1 MATDTETTETTEDTA
16 AGRAATMAAAM
27 RPLPDNEIL
36 SFLYLEA
43 RLADEGRYSEW
54 EALWADN
61 DDTVVYRVPMHPDD
75 DPRTTLAY
83 INDNRRR
90 IKSRVAQLNTG
101 NRHSQTPPSVMR
113 RVLSNSEVVDE
124 TADTVTV
131 ESNFALFEYRHR
143 QRFWA
148 GRVTHT
154 VRRTGRPGD
163 LWLVR
168 KIVNLIDAG
177 GPLDTLAF
185 LI

>member
-1 MATDTETTETTEDTA
+1 MTVNAEPKT
-16 AGRAATMAAAM
+16 RPIL
-27 RPLPDNEIL
+27 RPLPDAEIL

-54 EALWADN
+54 EALWAN
-61 DDTVVYRVPMHPDD
+61 DDDSVVYRVPMHPDD

-83 INDNRRR
+83 VNDNRRR

-113 RVLSNSEVVDE
+113 RVLSNSEVVAEDG
-124 TADTVTV
+124 DTITV
-131 ESNFALFEYRHR
+131 ESNFAVFEYRLR
-143 QRFWA
+143 QRSWA

-154 VRRTGRPGD
+154 IRRTPDGP
-163 LWLVR
+163 WLVR

-177 GPLDTLAF
+177 GPVDTLAF

>member
-1 MATDTETTETTEDTA
+1 MTVNSEPQTRATL
-16 AGRAATMAAAM
+16 
-27 RPLPDNEIL
+27 RPLPDDEIL

-54 EALWADN
+54 EALWDDDDN
-61 DDTVVYRVPMHPDD
+61 ALYRVPMHPDD

-90 IKSRVAQLNTG
+90 IKSRVAQLNSG

-113 RVLSNSEVVDE
+113 RVISNSEVVD
-124 TADTVTV
+124 DTDSLITV
-131 ESNFALFEYRHR
+131 ESNFALFEYRIR

-148 GRVTHT
+148 GRVSHT
-154 VRRTGRPGD
+154 IRRSPEGPR
-163 LWLVR
+163 LVR
-168 KIVNLIDAG
+168 KIVDLIDAG
-177 GPLDTLAF
+177 GPVETLAF

>member
-1 MATDTETTETTEDTA
+1 MTVNSEPQTRPTL
-16 AGRAATMAAAM
+16 
-27 RPLPDNEIL
+27 RPLPDDEIL

-54 EALWADN
+54 EALW
-61 DDTVVYRVPMHPDD
+61 DDDDAVVYRVPMHPDD

-113 RVLSNSEVVDE
+113 RVVSNSEVID
-124 TADTVTV
+124 DTDGLITV
-131 ESNFALFEYRHR
+131 ESNFALFEYRIR

-148 GRVTHT
+148 GRVSHT
-154 VRRTGRPGD
+154 IRRSPDGPR
-163 LWLVR
+163 LVG
-168 KIVNLIDAG
+168 KIVYLIDAG
-177 GPLDTLAF
+177 GPVETLAF

>member
-1 MATDTETTETTEDTA
+1 MTVEA
-16 AGRAATMAAAM
+16 RQQPSL
-27 RPLPDNEIL
+27 RPLPDSEVL

-54 EALWADN
+54 ESLWAD
-61 DDTVVYRVPMHPDD
+61 DDTVEYRVPIHPDD

-101 NRHSQTPPSVMR
+101 NRHSQSPPSVMR
-113 RVLSNSEVVDE
+113 RVLSNSEVVDD
-124 TADTVTV
+124 TDGTVTV
-131 ESNFALFEYRHR
+131 ESNFAVFEYRVR
-143 QRFWA
+143 QRYWA

-154 VRRTGRPGD
+154 VRRTQDGLR
-163 LWLVR
+163 LLRKVVHLV
-168 KIVNLIDAG
+168 DAS
-177 GPLDTLAF
+177 GPIDTLAF

>member
-1 MATDTETTETTEDTA
+1 MTVNSEPQTRATL
-16 AGRAATMAAAM
+16 
-27 RPLPDNEIL
+27 RPLPDDEIL

-54 EALWADN
+54 EALWDDDDN
-61 DDTVVYRVPMHPDD
+61 VVYRVPMHPDD

-83 INDNRRR
+83 VNDNRRR

-113 RVLSNSEVVDE
+113 RVISNSEVVSED
-124 TADTVTV
+124 ADGLITV
-131 ESNFALFEYRHR
+131 ESNFALFEYRIR

-148 GRVTHT
+148 GRVSHT
-154 VRRTGRPGD
+154 IRRSPDGPR
-163 LWLVR
+163 LVR
-168 KIVNLIDAG
+168 KVVDLIDAG
-177 GPLDTLAF
+177 GPVETLAF

>member
-1 MATDTETTETTEDTA
+1 MTVTA
-16 AGRAATMAAAM
+16 ASQARPTV
-27 RPLPDNEIL
+27 RPLPDAEIL

-54 EALWADN
+54 ETLWAD
-61 DDTVVYRVPMHPDD
+61 DDDRVVYRVPMHPDD

-113 RVLSNSEVVDE
+113 RVLSNSEVVADD
-124 TADTVTV
+124 ADTVTV
-131 ESNFALFEYRHR
+131 ESNFSVFEYRLR

-154 VRRTGRPGD
+154 VGRSPDGPR
-163 LWLVR
+163 LIR
-168 KIVNLIDAG
+168 KIVHLIDAG
-177 GPLDTLAF
+177 GPVETLAF

>member
-1 MATDTETTETTEDTA
+1 MSVNSESQT
-16 AGRAATMAAAM
+16 
-27 RPLPDNEIL
+27 RPALRPVPDPEIL

-43 RLADEGRYSEW
+43 RLADEGRYSDW
-54 EALWADN
+54 ESLWAD
-61 DDTVVYRVPMHPDD
+61 DDDSVEYRVPMHPDD

-113 RVLSNSEVVDE
+113 RVLSNSEVLEQD
-124 TADTVTV
+124 ADSVTV
-131 ESNFALFEYRHR
+131 ESNFALFEYRIR

-148 GRVTHT
+148 GRVRHT
-154 VRRTGRPGD
+154 IRRTPDGPR
-163 LWLVR
+163 LVR
-168 KIVNLIDAG
+168 KIVQLIDAG
-177 GPLDTLAF
+177 GPVETLAF

>member
-1 MATDTETTETTEDTA
+1 MTVEARRETPTV
-16 AGRAATMAAAM
+16 
-27 RPLPDNEIL
+27 RPLPDPDVL

-54 EALWADN
+54 EALWAD
-61 DDTVVYRVPMHPDD
+61 DDTVEYRVPMHPED

-113 RVLSNSEVVDE
+113 RVLGNSEVVDQ
-124 TADTVTV
+124 TSDTVTV
-131 ESNFALFEYRHR
+131 ESNFALFEYRVR

-148 GRVTHT
+148 GRVMHT
-154 VRRTGRPGD
+154 VRRSDDGLR
-163 LWLVR
+163 LVR
-168 KIVNLIDAG
+168 KLVHLIDAS
-177 GPLDTLAF
+177 GPIDTLAF

>member
-1 MATDTETTETTEDTA
+1 MTVETQPESGSTL
-16 AGRAATMAAAM
+16 
-27 RPLPDNEIL
+27 RPLPDAEIL

-54 EALWADN
+54 ESLWAN
-61 DDTVVYRVPMHPDD
+61 GDDTVVYRVPMHPDD

-101 NRHSQTPPSVMR
+101 VRHSQTPPSVMR
-113 RVLSNSEVVDE
+113 RVLGNSEVIGSD
-124 TADTVTV
+124 ADTVTV
-131 ESNFALFEYRHR
+131 ESNFGLFEYRYR

-148 GRVTHT
+148 GRVVHT
-154 VRRTGRPGD
+154 VRRTETGGLR
-163 LWLVR
+163 LVR
-168 KIVNLIDAG
+168 KIVHLVDAG

>member
-1 MATDTETTETTEDTA
+1 MSVNAEPSV
-16 AGRAATMAAAM
+16 RPVL
-27 RPLPDNEIL
+27 RPLPDAEIL

-54 EALWADN
+54 ESLWAD
-61 DDTVVYRVPMHPDD
+61 DDASVLYRVPMHPED

-83 INDNRRR
+83 VNDNRRR

-113 RVLSNSEVVDE
+113 RLISNSEVID
-124 TADTVTV
+124 DTDGLIVV
-131 ESNFALFEYRHR
+131 ESNFALFEYRLR

-148 GRVTHT
+148 GRVTH
-154 VRRTGRPGD
+154 VIRRSPDGPV
-163 LWLVR
+163 LVR

-177 GPLDTLAF
+177 GPVDTLAF

>member
-1 MATDTETTETTEDTA
+1 MTVESQPVTRPAT
-16 AGRAATMAAAM
+16 
-27 RPLPDNEIL
+27 RPIPDADIL
-36 SFLYLEA
+36 AFLYLEA

-54 EALWADN
+54 ESLWAD
-61 DDTVVYRVPMHPDD
+61 DDDAVVYRVPMHPDD

-113 RVLSNSEVVDE
+113 RLISNSEIIDQ
-124 TADTVTV
+124 TPDSVTV
-131 ESNFALFEYRHR
+131 ESNFALFEYRLR

-148 GRVTHT
+148 GRVIHT
-154 VRRTGRPGD
+154 VRRSGEELR
-163 LWLVR
+163 LVR
-168 KIVNLIDAG
+168 KVVHLIDAG
-177 GPLDTLAF
+177 GALDTLAF

>member
-1 MATDTETTETTEDTA
+1 MTVNAQSEQPAPQIRPTL
-16 AGRAATMAAAM
+16 
-27 RPLPDNEIL
+27 RPLPDADIL

-54 EALWADN
+54 EALWADD
-61 DDTVVYRVPMHPDD
+61 DDTVEYRVPMHPDD

-113 RVLSNSEVVDE
+113 RIISNSEVIED
-124 TADTVTV
+124 ADGLITV
-131 ESNFALFEYRHR
+131 ESNFSLFEYRIR

-148 GRVTHT
+148 GRVRHT
-154 VRRTGRPGD
+154 VRRTPGGPR
-163 LWLVR
+163 LVR
-168 KIVNLIDAG
+168 KVVHLVDAG
-177 GPLDTLAF
+177 GAVDTLAF

>member
-1 MATDTETTETTEDTA
+1 MTVNAEPKT
-16 AGRAATMAAAM
+16 RPIL
-27 RPLPDNEIL
+27 RPLPDAEIL

-54 EALWADN
+54 EALWAN
-61 DDTVVYRVPMHPDD
+61 DDDSVVYRVPMHPDD

-113 RVLSNSEVVDE
+113 RVLSNSEVLAEDG
-124 TADTVTV
+124 DTVTV
-131 ESNFALFEYRHR
+131 ESNFAVFEYRLR
-143 QRFWA
+143 QRSWA

-154 VRRTGRPGD
+154 IRRTPDGP
-163 LWLVR
+163 WLVR

>member
-1 MATDTETTETTEDTA
+1 MTVNSEAQTRPTL
-16 AGRAATMAAAM
+16 
-27 RPLPDNEIL
+27 RPLPEVELL

-54 EALWADN
+54 ESLWDEG
-61 DDTVVYRVPMHPDD
+61 DDVVYRVPMHPDD

-101 NRHSQTPPSVMR
+101 NRHSQTPPSIMR
-113 RVLSNSEVVDE
+113 RVISNSEVVE
-124 TADTVTV
+124 ESADTVTV
-131 ESNFALFEYRHR
+131 ESNFALFEYRIR

-148 GRVTHT
+148 GRVSHT
-154 VRRTGRPGD
+154 IRRSPDGPR
-163 LWLVR
+163 LVR
-168 KIVNLIDAG
+168 KIVHLIDAG
-177 GPLDTLAF
+177 GPVETLAF

>member
-1 MATDTETTETTEDTA
+1 MTVNPETAT
-16 AGRAATMAAAM
+16 RPSI
-27 RPLPDNEIL
+27 RPLPDAELL

-54 EALWADN
+54 ESLWAEDGGA
-61 DDTVVYRVPMHPDD
+61 DDTIIYRVPVHPDD

-113 RVLSNSEVVDE
+113 RVISNSEVA
-124 TADTVTV
+124 ADSDGLVTI
-131 ESNFALFEYRHR
+131 ESNFALFEYRIR

-148 GRVTHT
+148 GRVSHT
-154 VRRTGRPGD
+154 IRRTPDGPR
-163 LWLVR
+163 LVR

-177 GPLDTLAF
+177 GPVETLAF